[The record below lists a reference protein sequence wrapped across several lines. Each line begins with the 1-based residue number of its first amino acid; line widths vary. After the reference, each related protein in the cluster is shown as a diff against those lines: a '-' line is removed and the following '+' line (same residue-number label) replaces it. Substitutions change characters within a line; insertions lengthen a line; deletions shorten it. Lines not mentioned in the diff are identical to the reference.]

1 MKIVTVVGARPQF
14 VKAAALSRVIR
25 KEHKEILVHT
35 GQHYDSNMSDVFFEE
50 MKIPKPDYHLNISGG
65 THGAMTGRML
75 SALEEVFIEQKPDAV
90 LVFGDTN
97 STVAA
102 ALAAVKLHI
111 PIIHV
116 EAGNRLGT
124 LDNPEEVNRILTDHV
139 STLLLCA
146 TDEAKKN
153 LERENLGDK
162 SYVVGNIM
170 FDSFKFFAEELKNEE
185 KFVFEEQSLVLNS
198 REFYYM
204 TCHREE
210 NTYSD
215 EALFEILS
223 AMNSLDRPTVYPVH
237 PRNTER
243 AQRICAKN
251 DLKNIILLPPVK
263 YSDSVWLTLHA
274 KKIVTDSGGLQC
286 EAFFAGTQCVTIFN
300 YAAWPET
307 LVNNRNQLAK
317 PLKNDIL
324 DKLSKEQ
331 VFNPE
336 YRPFGDGHTSEA
348 IVRMIN
354 QKIGEK

>member
-25 KEHKEILVHT
+25 KEHQEILVHT

-50 MKIPKPDYHLNISGG
+50 MQIPRPDYQLNISGG
-65 THGAMTGRML
+65 SHGAMTGKML
-75 SALEEVFIEQKPDAV
+75 IALEEVFVKEMPDAV

-102 ALAAVKLHI
+102 AMAAVKLHI

-124 LDNPEEVNRILTDHV
+124 LDNPEEVNRIVTDHV

-146 TDEAKKN
+146 TQEAKDN
-153 LERENLGDK
+153 LGKENLGEK

-170 FDSFKFFAEELKNEE
+170 FDSFKFFAEGQKE
-185 KFVFEEQSLVLNS
+185 KQQLLLEEQGIVLNS
-198 REFYYM
+198 KQFYYM

-215 EALFEILS
+215 EALFQILS
-223 AMNSLDRPTVYPVH
+223 AMNSLDYITVYPVH
-237 PRNTER
+237 PRNKER
-243 AQRICAKN
+243 AQRICIEN
-251 DLKNIILLPPVK
+251 NLRNIVLLPPVK
-263 YSDSVWLTLHA
+263 YSESVWLTLHSC
-274 KKIVTDSGGLQC
+274 KIVTDSGGLQC
-286 EAFFAGTQCVTIFN
+286 EAFFAQTQCVTIFD

-307 LVNNRNQLAK
+307 LVENRNQLAK
-317 PLKNDIL
+317 PIRADIL
-324 DKLSKEQ
+324 EKLSKNQ
-331 VFNPE
+331 RVDNT
-336 YRPFGDGHTSEA
+336 YCPFGDGHTAEK
-348 IVRMIN
+348 IVAVIN